1 MVDNTTLNTPSP
13 NGIAVLMQCWT
24 MKRLTSD
31 IRIRTRTSQ
40 AQVMVIT
47 DFTRNVIH
55 DHPQTIFKF
64 YGEIVK
70 LNFVNLSPTPIA
82 PSNALMQSS

>member
-1 MVDNTTLNTPSP
+1 M
-13 NGIAVLMQCWT
+13 I
-24 MKRLTSD
+24 
-31 IRIRTRTSQ
+31 
-40 AQVMVIT
+40 IT

-55 DHPQTIFKF
+55 DHPQTIFRF

-82 PSNALMQSS
+82 PCDALMQSS